1 MFCFKSI
8 EGWRLLWCSRVVRLA
23 LASQS
28 ADEEPAGR
36 EDKLGSASTTVGWAA
51 DRCWPVGGED
61 ACLTYADKS
70 PDEASVA
77 VLYREGCREKVLKH
91 LSASSEEELKGS
103 GELPPDPKA
112 FSKGSKALPR
122 SWLLARELLAMMLG
136 AGAGTFDARSRAAMI
151 EMILGCRHEKK
162 FGHFGI
168 PEQVIA
174 GWESEI
180 GGALFEALEASSI
193 LEAQKAARGNWRK
206 SKVAMAAAGGGLV
219 LAITGGLAAPIVAP
233 ALATGVVYVCQLSRS
248 AALLDNVV
256 AEDPVAILEKPEAT
270 QTCWLLVTC
279 TAGAVALF
287 GATGAGLTG
296 WKMSKRWGD
305 LEEFEFQ
312 PLETSFRR
320 PRQRWIKRPPMA
332 RCVRTLPYLSLAVG
346 CTLSEKDTHT
356 SDSSLARC
364 IGQLTEPVC
373 AWMNGAYEVAVAQLG
388 AVSPGGSTTV
398 RYHFQH
404 KVDQVQRPMAKQ
416 GKRAFRELPVHEIHD
431 KRAQGFG
438 DQSCTARADFRKP
451 WMDAAKVFFPKSG
464 VAGCERCAFVLAHVH
479 VKGPRGPG
487 GYMAGSGEELYSF
500 TYSDGLRKGCHIV
513 EQLHVDK
520 IAGRF
525 TWTRGLQ
532 SEGKEV
538 ASKRQGSS
546 YVISHVSSVR
556 FATRLGDPNS
566 EFLSATQRQ
575 LVKHRAI
582 RTWLSSNAPSILG
595 LLAVLFNALTVTLV
609 LAACLC
615 HATWQVFPQAGDSFD
630 MSQGPDSE
638 ALAAAATLS
647 VLTVLAA
654 TVAGWWLGIFRCRCC
669 GFKAFE
675 RETVGTATR
684 LTSKIAA
691 RCKIQRPLTG
701 AVLAVCILWCFF
713 VLLLCPIAYG
723 LSRRTM
729 CDEGSCSPEPG
740 SPLLPTCGVG
750 RCRCG
755 GLADLTCITASAGQ
769 DLSLCR
775 NVKQPMCTAA
785 GSDQTAS
792 GVHLPLLAS
801 AVGSTGVAVLL
812 GLVWLLNAWGM
823 YAGWVRAID
832 PSEVVM
838 VPQVQYHRPGNG
850 TLA

>member
-1 MFCFKSI
+1 
-8 EGWRLLWCSRVVRLA
+8 
-23 LASQS
+23 
-28 ADEEPAGR
+28 
-36 EDKLGSASTTVGWAA
+36 
-51 DRCWPVGGED
+51 
-61 ACLTYADKS
+61 
-70 PDEASVA
+70 
-77 VLYREGCREKVLKH
+77 
-91 LSASSEEELKGS
+91 
-103 GELPPDPKA
+103 
-112 FSKGSKALPR
+112 
-122 SWLLARELLAMMLG
+122 
-136 AGAGTFDARSRAAMI
+136 
-151 EMILGCRHEKK
+151 
-162 FGHFGI
+162 
-168 PEQVIA
+168 
-174 GWESEI
+174 
-180 GGALFEALEASSI
+180 
-193 LEAQKAARGNWRK
+193 
-206 SKVAMAAAGGGLV
+206 
-219 LAITGGLAAPIVAP
+219 
-233 ALATGVVYVCQLSRS
+233 
-248 AALLDNVV
+248 
-256 AEDPVAILEKPEAT
+256 
-270 QTCWLLVTC
+270 
-279 TAGAVALF
+279 
-287 GATGAGLTG
+287 
-296 WKMSKRWGD
+296 
-305 LEEFEFQ
+305 
-312 PLETSFRR
+312 
-320 PRQRWIKRPPMA
+320 
-332 RCVRTLPYLSLAVG
+332 
-346 CTLSEKDTHT
+346 
-356 SDSSLARC
+356 
-364 IGQLTEPVC
+364 
-373 AWMNGAYEVAVAQLG
+373 
-388 AVSPGGSTTV
+388 
-398 RYHFQH
+398 
-404 KVDQVQRPMAKQ
+404 
-416 GKRAFRELPVHEIHD
+416 
-431 KRAQGFG
+431 
-438 DQSCTARADFRKP
+438 
-451 WMDAAKVFFPKSG
+451 
-464 VAGCERCAFVLAHVH
+464 
-479 VKGPRGPG
+479 
-487 GYMAGSGEELYSF
+487 MAGSGEELYSF
-500 TYSDGLRKGCHIV
+500 TYSDGLRRGCHIV

-838 VPQVQYHRPGNG
+838 VPQVQYHRFSVNFRSRSEGKLIFTLSAEDDPHGVAAALMPPGPPRG
-850 TLA
+850 

>member
-1 MFCFKSI
+1 
-8 EGWRLLWCSRVVRLA
+8 
-23 LASQS
+23 
-28 ADEEPAGR
+28 
-36 EDKLGSASTTVGWAA
+36 
-51 DRCWPVGGED
+51 
-61 ACLTYADKS
+61 
-70 PDEASVA
+70 
-77 VLYREGCREKVLKH
+77 
-91 LSASSEEELKGS
+91 
-103 GELPPDPKA
+103 
-112 FSKGSKALPR
+112 
-122 SWLLARELLAMMLG
+122 
-136 AGAGTFDARSRAAMI
+136 
-151 EMILGCRHEKK
+151 
-162 FGHFGI
+162 
-168 PEQVIA
+168 
-174 GWESEI
+174 
-180 GGALFEALEASSI
+180 
-193 LEAQKAARGNWRK
+193 
-206 SKVAMAAAGGGLV
+206 
-219 LAITGGLAAPIVAP
+219 
-233 ALATGVVYVCQLSRS
+233 
-248 AALLDNVV
+248 
-256 AEDPVAILEKPEAT
+256 
-270 QTCWLLVTC
+270 
-279 TAGAVALF
+279 
-287 GATGAGLTG
+287 
-296 WKMSKRWGD
+296 
-305 LEEFEFQ
+305 
-312 PLETSFRR
+312 
-320 PRQRWIKRPPMA
+320 
-332 RCVRTLPYLSLAVG
+332 
-346 CTLSEKDTHT
+346 
-356 SDSSLARC
+356 
-364 IGQLTEPVC
+364 
-373 AWMNGAYEVAVAQLG
+373 
-388 AVSPGGSTTV
+388 
-398 RYHFQH
+398 
-404 KVDQVQRPMAKQ
+404 
-416 GKRAFRELPVHEIHD
+416 
-431 KRAQGFG
+431 
-438 DQSCTARADFRKP
+438 
-451 WMDAAKVFFPKSG
+451 
-464 VAGCERCAFVLAHVH
+464 
-479 VKGPRGPG
+479 
-487 GYMAGSGEELYSF
+487 MAGSGEELYSF
-500 TYSDGLRKGCHIV
+500 TYSDGLRRGCHIV

-838 VPQVQYHRPGNG
+838 VPQVQYHRFSVNFRSRSEGKLIFTLSAEDDPHGVAAALMPPGPPRG
-850 TLA
+850 RAGLAVMYQAPDTMLGSYVPGMPVPGMTGSDWGGASYGGYTSYAPPIAGDEREPRWC

>member
-1 MFCFKSI
+1 
-8 EGWRLLWCSRVVRLA
+8 
-23 LASQS
+23 
-28 ADEEPAGR
+28 
-36 EDKLGSASTTVGWAA
+36 
-51 DRCWPVGGED
+51 
-61 ACLTYADKS
+61 
-70 PDEASVA
+70 
-77 VLYREGCREKVLKH
+77 
-91 LSASSEEELKGS
+91 
-103 GELPPDPKA
+103 
-112 FSKGSKALPR
+112 
-122 SWLLARELLAMMLG
+122 
-136 AGAGTFDARSRAAMI
+136 
-151 EMILGCRHEKK
+151 
-162 FGHFGI
+162 
-168 PEQVIA
+168 
-174 GWESEI
+174 
-180 GGALFEALEASSI
+180 
-193 LEAQKAARGNWRK
+193 
-206 SKVAMAAAGGGLV
+206 
-219 LAITGGLAAPIVAP
+219 
-233 ALATGVVYVCQLSRS
+233 
-248 AALLDNVV
+248 
-256 AEDPVAILEKPEAT
+256 
-270 QTCWLLVTC
+270 
-279 TAGAVALF
+279 
-287 GATGAGLTG
+287 
-296 WKMSKRWGD
+296 
-305 LEEFEFQ
+305 
-312 PLETSFRR
+312 
-320 PRQRWIKRPPMA
+320 
-332 RCVRTLPYLSLAVG
+332 
-346 CTLSEKDTHT
+346 
-356 SDSSLARC
+356 
-364 IGQLTEPVC
+364 
-373 AWMNGAYEVAVAQLG
+373 
-388 AVSPGGSTTV
+388 
-398 RYHFQH
+398 
-404 KVDQVQRPMAKQ
+404 
-416 GKRAFRELPVHEIHD
+416 
-431 KRAQGFG
+431 
-438 DQSCTARADFRKP
+438 
-451 WMDAAKVFFPKSG
+451 
-464 VAGCERCAFVLAHVH
+464 
-479 VKGPRGPG
+479 
-487 GYMAGSGEELYSF
+487 MAGSGEELYSF
-500 TYSDGLRKGCHIV
+500 TYSDGLRRGCHIV

-832 PSEVVM
+832 PSI
-838 VPQVQYHRPGNG
+838 HRRWSWCPRCNTTGS
-850 TLA
+850 L